1 MNSNRVFEIADFFV
15 NPFHRVISGE
25 SGSFCLCHNKKL
37 TPVCPQ
43 LLFWLFRKKHELRQ
57 SILKLATFCVDPF
70 GQVITGESGGGT
82 SIVDDKTTDFDDVG
96 QQQQKSFNSG
106 SDFIFIFIL
115 VSNNSKHINSI
126 KFTIFIFHQAK
137 MSH

>member
-1 MNSNRVFEIADFFV
+1 M
-15 NPFHRVISGE
+15 
-25 SGSFCLCHNKKL
+25 
-37 TPVCPQ
+37 CPQ

-82 SIVDDKTTDFDDVG
+82 SIVVDKTTDFDDVE

>member
-1 MNSNRVFEIADFFV
+1 M
-15 NPFHRVISGE
+15 
-25 SGSFCLCHNKKL
+25 
-37 TPVCPQ
+37 
-43 LLFWLFRKKHELRQ
+43 
-57 SILKLATFCVDPF
+57 ATFCVDPF

-126 KFTIFIFHQAK
+126 KFTIFIF
-137 MSH
+137 SSGEDVPLDEDDFDIIDPV